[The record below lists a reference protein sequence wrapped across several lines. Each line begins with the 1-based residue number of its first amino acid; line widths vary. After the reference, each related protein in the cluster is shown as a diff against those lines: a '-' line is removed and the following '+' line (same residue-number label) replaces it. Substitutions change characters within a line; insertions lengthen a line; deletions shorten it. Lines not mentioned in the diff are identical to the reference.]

1 MLSEGAERERRC
13 MRRMGSRAAQHTG
26 TSAKVQLGK
35 GTSADAMR
43 RVLSPDCDHLD
54 APLFEITAGKA
65 WQAFAGNHRRQI
77 VFDL

>member
-13 MRRMGSRAAQHTG
+13 MRRMGSRAAHGTG

-35 GTSADAMR
+35 GTSADAIR

-54 APLFEITAGKA
+54 APLFEITASKA

>member
-13 MRRMGSRAAQHTG
+13 MRRMGSRAAHGTG
-26 TSAKVQLGK
+26 TSAKVQLVK
-35 GTSADAMR
+35 GTNADGMR

>member
-1 MLSEGAERERRC
+1 MLRVSGGAC
-13 MRRMGSRAAQHTG
+13 AAYGTG
-26 TSAKVQLGK
+26 TSAKVQLDK
-35 GTSADAMR
+35 GTSASAIR

-54 APLFEITAGKA
+54 APLFEITASKA